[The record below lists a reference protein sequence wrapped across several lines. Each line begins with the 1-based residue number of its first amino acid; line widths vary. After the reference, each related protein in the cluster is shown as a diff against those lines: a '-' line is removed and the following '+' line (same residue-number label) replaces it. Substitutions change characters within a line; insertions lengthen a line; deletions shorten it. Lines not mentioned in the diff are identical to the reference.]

1 MPACNMAFLLMMCL
15 GCAPTAALDAA
26 SLMDCFDGGPWP
38 CNEDGCPAEALSCE
52 MLANDGLCT
61 QAFGDFFEAP
71 PPGFATE
78 VVRNV
83 CPRACGRCGVPAPD
97 ICSMPKI
104 DAQALSAEALAQALV
119 NASGPVV
126 VQGAM
131 GAWTTTRSTCWT
143 HPGLLDAHGAFATK
157 VIVEGGRVRGEATEE
172 VLVPMRDYP
181 LAMRNGSLPDAAYV
195 FMDVQDE
202 LPCDD
207 LFHIVPRSYALK
219 GRLILSMGSWGN
231 GRPFHAHGPALFGL
245 IAGVKR
251 WFIRRPNATFAWQRY
266 EAARREDLRES
277 EELPE
282 GWADQVWQCTQQ
294 PGELLWV
301 PDMMQHSTL
310 NYAAETVGFAMVID
324 ELHPATPLHKA
335 AQSGSAAA
343 VRTLLKQG
351 ADVSATAMGGATALH
366 HAVGLGHCDV
376 AQALL
381 DGGADVDARAQ
392 MANDVTPLHA
402 AAAAGHAKAVALLL
416 RRGASIEHRDANGHT
431 ALELA
436 KELGHS
442 SVVRV
447 MERK

>member
-1 MPACNMAFLLMMCL
+1 
-15 GCAPTAALDAA
+15 
-26 SLMDCFDGGPWP
+26 
-38 CNEDGCPAEALSCE
+38 
-52 MLANDGLCT
+52 
-61 QAFGDFFEAP
+61 
-71 PPGFATE
+71 
-78 VVRNV
+78 
-83 CPRACGRCGVPAPD
+83 
-97 ICSMPKI
+97 
-104 DAQALSAEALAQALV
+104 
-119 NASGPVV
+119 
-126 VQGAM
+126 
-131 GAWTTTRSTCWT
+131 
-143 HPGLLDAHGAFATK
+143 
-157 VIVEGGRVRGEATEE
+157 
-172 VLVPMRDYP
+172 
-181 LAMRNGSLPDAAYV
+181 
-195 FMDVQDE
+195 
-202 LPCDD
+202 
-207 LFHIVPRSYALK
+207 
-219 GRLILSMGSWGN
+219 
-231 GRPFHAHGPALFGL
+231 
-245 IAGVKR
+245 
-251 WFIRRPNATFAWQRY
+251 
-266 EAARREDLRES
+266 
-277 EELPE
+277 
-282 GWADQVWQCTQQ
+282 
-294 PGELLWV
+294 
-301 PDMMQHSTL
+301 MMQHSTL

-366 HAVGLGHCDV
+366 HAAGLGHCDV